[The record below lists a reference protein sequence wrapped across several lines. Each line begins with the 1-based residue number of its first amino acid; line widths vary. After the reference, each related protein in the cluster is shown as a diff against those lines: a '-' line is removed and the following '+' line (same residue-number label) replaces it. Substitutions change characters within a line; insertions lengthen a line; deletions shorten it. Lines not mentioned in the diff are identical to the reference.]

1 MRPVLLLGLAC
12 LFDAGLAKAQTA
24 PDLSVLASRAQSF
37 AESLPNSVCTEIL
50 RQREVRYESR
60 LRIRPNDP
68 ALVAPPP
75 KVIEREIVSDLGYVL
90 ERVPTPQWREVRK
103 VVRVGGKQITTK
115 EKARERLLFGLKS
128 ERDRD
133 RHRLL
138 SEFQKYGLD
147 FTVSDYSLS
156 LLMFL
161 PAEVRKFDYEFEKRE
176 FVGAE
181 AMMVFLF
188 RRRDTDVSVTVFNE
202 KQLTHA
208 RLEGRLW
215 IRERDGSPL
224 RIQLLTRT
232 KSEDDNVLDDGS
244 VDYEPSRFGPLVA
257 TGVRLV
263 RFVNNKPTAE
273 AIYQYSN
280 HQRFNA
286 EAELKFD
293 AEPEEPKRQ
302 ENKP

>member
-12 LFDAGLAKAQTA
+12 PVFAGLANAQTA
-24 PDLSVLASRAQSF
+24 LDLSVLSSRAQSF

-68 ALVAPPP
+68 SLVAPPP

-90 ERVPTPQWREVRK
+90 ERVPTPQWREVRE
-103 VVRVGGKQITTK
+103 VVRVGDKQIATK

-147 FTVSDYSLS
+147 FTVTDYGLS

-161 PAEVRKFDYEFEKRE
+161 PTEVRKFDYEFEKRE
-176 FVGAE
+176 FAGAE
-181 AMMVFLF
+181 AMQVFLF

-215 IRERDGSPL
+215 IRERDGMPL

-232 KSEDDNVLDDGS
+232 KSEDDNILDDGT
-244 VDYEPSRFGPLVA
+244 VEYEPSRFGPLVA

-263 RFVNNKPTAE
+263 RFINNKPTAE

-293 AEPEEPKRQ
+293 VDPEEPKRQ
-302 ENKP
+302 D